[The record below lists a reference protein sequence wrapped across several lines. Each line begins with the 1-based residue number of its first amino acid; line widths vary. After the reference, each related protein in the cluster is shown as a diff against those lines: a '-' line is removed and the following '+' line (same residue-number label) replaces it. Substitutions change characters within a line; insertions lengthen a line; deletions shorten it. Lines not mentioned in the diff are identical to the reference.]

1 MKKRDSPIVY
11 ICSKYSGDVGH
22 NTMMARRFCRLAVEQ
37 GFIPLA
43 PHLFL
48 PQFISEEKERDVALD
63 MDLRFLEV
71 CQELWICGD
80 EISSGMQTEIDEAR
94 RAGMTVRRISEEE
107 LYVRDR

>member
-22 NTMMARRFCRLAVEQ
+22 NTQMARRYSRMAVER
-37 GFIPLA
+37 GYIPLA
-43 PHLFL
+43 PHLLL
-48 PQFISEEKERDVALD
+48 PQYVSEEKERDLAIS
-63 MDLRFLEV
+63 MDLRFLAM

-94 RAGMTVRRISEEE
+94 RTGMTVRRISEEE
-107 LYVRDR
+107 LNVRDQ